1 LWRIVGKEKKM
12 AFIMPTQDQFKQLMS
27 QEYKGPIVMVNLL
40 KFKPDGGAESY
51 RKYYEGTK
59 ELMMGKAIT
68 RAVYRGDGL
77 MTVIGGEEWDEI
89 ALYEYPSIET
99 FIEMNRNKEYRALV
113 HYRTDA
119 LLDSRLYCTIPEDE
133 E

>member
-1 LWRIVGKEKKM
+1 M
-12 AFIMPTQDQFKQLMS
+12 AFIMPTEDQFKQLVS

-77 MTVIGGEEWDEI
+77 MTIIGGEEWDEI
-89 ALYEYPSIET
+89 ALYEYPSIQA
-99 FIEMNRNKEYRALV
+99 FLEMVQDKDYQEV
-113 HYRTDA
+113 MKFRTEA
-119 LLDSRLYCTIPEDE
+119 IVDSRLFCTIPKE
-133 E
+133 

>member
-1 LWRIVGKEKKM
+1 M
-12 AFIMPTQDQFKQLMS
+12 AFIMPSEDQFKQLMS

-40 KFKPDGGAESY
+40 KFKSDGGAESY

-99 FIEMNRNKEYRALV
+99 FIEMNRNKEYQALV

-119 LLDSRLYCTIPEDE
+119 LLDSRLYCTIPEGE

>member
-1 LWRIVGKEKKM
+1 M
-12 AFIMPTQDQFKQLMS
+12 AFIMPTEDQFTQLMS

-99 FIEMNRNKEYRALV
+99 FIEMNRNKEYRELV

-119 LLDSRLYCTIPEDE
+119 LLDSRLYCTIPKDE

>member
-1 LWRIVGKEKKM
+1 M
-12 AFIMPTQDQFKQLMS
+12 AFIMPTEDQFKQLMS

-99 FIEMNRNKEYRALV
+99 FIEMNRNEEYRALV

>member
-1 LWRIVGKEKKM
+1 M
-12 AFIMPTQDQFKQLMS
+12 AFIMPTEDQFKQLMS

-99 FIEMNRNKEYRALV
+99 FIEMNRNKEYQALV